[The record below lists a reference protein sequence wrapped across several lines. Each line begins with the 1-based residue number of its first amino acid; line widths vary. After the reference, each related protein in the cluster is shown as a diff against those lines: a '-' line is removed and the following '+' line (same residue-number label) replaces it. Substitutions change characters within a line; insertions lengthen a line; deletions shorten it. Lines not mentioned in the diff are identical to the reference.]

1 MEKPYGEGLASHTN
15 DRFRRAMVTGYGA
28 RSVVALIP
36 DSRSLSVVVGIL
48 GSYLGMLN
56 VPADTRGFP
65 NTDDFRWGHFMSWIS
80 RCPSQIRFGSSFTRW
95 LNWLD
100 QPIAGGKP
108 TSHDTMPE
116 RFSVAM

>member
-1 MEKPYGEGLASHTN
+1 MIMNHRPNEMGEALTAIESRY
-15 DRFRRAMVTGYGA
+15 DLRFREPETDNDHIRRTIVTGFGA

-65 NTDDFRWGHFMSWIS
+65 NMDDFRWGHFIV
-80 RCPSQIRFGSSFTRW
+80 
-95 LNWLD
+95 LD
-100 QPIAGGKP
+100 KPLPIADSIWKLLNK
-108 TSHDTMPE
+108 M
-116 RFSVAM
+116 AKLA